1 MKELFEKILASS
13 KADQPAVMVTVIA
26 ESGSTP
32 RGLGARMLIGK
43 EGRLCGTIGG
53 GAVEYKAEQ
62 LAKEAVNEGRSY
74 TKSFTLR
81 RNEVED
87 LGMICGGNVGVYFQ
101 YITPSKKTEELMERI
116 LDAFSLYE
124 DTWLITDIS
133 SEESWRMDIYTKG
146 SSRYP
151 LGLGSEDMEKVI
163 SSGACQ
169 TEAGGHRYFTEPL
182 AAGSRVLVFGGGHIA
197 QELIPVLT
205 RIDFRCVVF
214 EDRADFARPELF
226 PGAEQVI
233 QGDFE
238 KISDSL
244 EIRSSDYVV
253 VLTRGHA
260 FDYNVQEQVLRNKT
274 AYVGVVGS
282 KTKVA
287 AVQKRLLEA
296 GVSKE
301 RIAEVHSPI
310 GLKIGAKSPSEI
322 AISIAGELIQIRAEL
337 APRG

>member
-1 MKELFEKILASS
+1 MKELFEKMLTAC
-13 KADQPAVMVTVIA
+13 KAGQPTVMVTVIA

-43 EGRLCGTIGG
+43 DGRLCGTIGG

-62 LAKEAVNEGRSY
+62 LAKEAVIEGRSY

-101 YITPSKKTEELMERI
+101 YIAPSTDTEELIKRI
-116 LDAFSLYE
+116 LEAFRLYE

-133 SEESWRMDIYTKG
+133 SEESWSMDIYTRSSG
-146 SSRYP
+146 SYP
-151 LGLGSEDMEKVI
+151 LGLSEEDMGRVI
-163 SSGACQ
+163 TSGACRA
-169 TEAGGHRYFTEPL
+169 EADGRKYFTEPL

-197 QELIPVLT
+197 QELVPVLT

-214 EDRADFARPELF
+214 EDRQDFARPELF

-238 KISDSL
+238 RISDSL
-244 EIRSSDYVV
+244 EIRPGDYVV

-260 FDYNVQEQVLRNKT
+260 FDYSVQEQVLRNET
-274 AYVGVVGS
+274 VYVGVVGS

-310 GLKIGAKSPSEI
+310 GLKIGAKSPAEI
-322 AISIAGELIQIRAEL
+322 AISIAGELIQVRAEL